1 MGRRRGTNR
10 RARGT
15 HAVRQ
20 TRAQAAAIRE
30 LTASTSNSDNNN
42 NNVVADITVHAVDG
56 VADTSLGSHGNQART
71 STTAVSSSATA
82 VLSSA
87 QPSTSTSTAT
97 ATSPT
102 ASGIGGATGGVG
114 GFALPV
120 STQQVQQ
127 NQWQWGHGQQQSA
140 SSGIQGNG
148 EQIQNQ
154 NVVGNVGLLSG
165 LHGQS
170 QVNMSLNALTTV
182 CAPLGVGVPQNL
194 KEKIVKG
201 EFIELGQLLDA
212 TEPKK
217 VFNFTLNMNNKGQL
231 LWEDGRPKRRITS
244 IHMWTNA
251 FLIFSAV
258 FLEAHPHRTQE
269 LLKYMSLV
277 RTAASRYQGFGWRDY
292 DKHFRMR
299 QQVQPLRSWA
309 SIDSELWSLYA
320 ASGPVM
326 QYGYASTASTT
337 TSSSSNVSGSAGI
350 GPMRSSFR
358 KPSQFT
364 FSKPSPFTFR
374 TGGNAPRQ
382 QFSTQGPFGPTC
394 FAFNGAGCARAQ
406 CRFQHK
412 CFKCKGTG
420 HGAASCKTSK

>member
-15 HAVRQ
+15 HPHAVRQ

-56 VADTSLGSHGNQART
+56 VADTSLGSHGNQATT

-87 QPSTSTSTAT
+87 QPSASTSTAT

-170 QVNMSLNALTTV
+170 QVNMSLNATDHDFCWSGKPIYHLQKQGNIHIFQNKYKNPHKFAEIMKKNRV
-182 CAPLGVGVPQNL
+182 LG
-194 KEKIVKG
+194 K
-201 EFIELGQLLDA
+201 
-212 TEPKK
+212 
-217 VFNFTLNMNNKGQL
+217 
-231 LWEDGRPKRRITS
+231 
-244 IHMWTNA
+244 
-251 FLIFSAV
+251 FLS
-258 FLEAHPHRTQE
+258 
-269 LLKYMSLV
+269 
-277 RTAASRYQGFGWRDY
+277 
-292 DKHFRMR
+292 
-299 QQVQPLRSWA
+299 
-309 SIDSELWSLYA
+309 
-320 ASGPVM
+320 
-326 QYGYASTASTT
+326 
-337 TSSSSNVSGSAGI
+337 
-350 GPMRSSFR
+350 
-358 KPSQFT
+358 
-364 FSKPSPFTFR
+364 
-374 TGGNAPRQ
+374 
-382 QFSTQGPFGPTC
+382 
-394 FAFNGAGCARAQ
+394 
-406 CRFQHK
+406 
-412 CFKCKGTG
+412 
-420 HGAASCKTSK
+420 